1 MKIRGT
7 EAREPPPP
15 KTQPLKVLPAQTV
28 MRIIGERRWMR
39 RMPRG
44 ARSASPQ
51 QPPKIPHPVPPP
63 RTPTCQGSTGGGLR
77 GAAGRCCSLCLR
89 NLRAAASLLSAG
101 AAGSAMQPLAAPSR
115 GGGEGGRGQMSQ
127 QPPPAWGGQMGWRGM
142 GRGGGWR
149 DRRMGREGGWRRP
162 TCRSTARPSRPSHGL
177 QTAAAAL
184 PADEAAGCPVPPR
197 LWVSVGGPGGPMSP
211 ERLCSTSG
219 RGAADGFLPCFLVQ
233 EEMLRWKGAAR
244 RAGGCFQPE

>member
-1 MKIRGT
+1 MDAQNAAGGT
-7 EAREPPPP
+7 QRI
-15 KTQPLKVLPAQTV
+15 TPATPQNPT
-28 MRIIGERRWMR
+28 
-39 RMPRG
+39 PRT
-44 ARSASPQ
+44 
-51 QPPKIPHPVPPP
+51 PP

-89 NLRAAASLLSAG
+89 NLCAAASLLSAG
-101 AAGSAMQPLAAPSR
+101 AAGSAMQPLTAPSR

-177 QTAAAAL
+177 QTAAAAAL

-197 LWVSVGGPGGPMSP
+197 LWVSVGGPGGAHVPRKALQHFWSW
-211 ERLCSTSG
+211 SS
-219 RGAADGFLPCFLVQ
+219 
-233 EEMLRWKGAAR
+233 
-244 RAGGCFQPE
+244 

>member
-1 MKIRGT
+1 MDAQNAAGGT
-7 EAREPPPP
+7 QRITPATPQNPTPRTSPLDPHLSGQYRRWAAGGCGSLLLFVPP
-15 KTQPLKVLPAQTV
+15 QPLRCGVAFVCWRSRVCNAAP
-28 MRIIGERRWMR
+28 
-39 RMPRG
+39 
-44 ARSASPQ
+44 RSA
-51 QPPKIPHPVPPP
+51 QPW
-63 RTPTCQGSTGGGLR
+63 
-77 GAAGRCCSLCLR
+77 
-89 NLRAAASLLSAG
+89 
-101 AAGSAMQPLAAPSR
+101 
-115 GGGEGGRGQMSQ
+115 GGEGGRGQMSQ

>member
-1 MKIRGT
+1 MSHENKGDRS
-7 EAREPPPP
+7 ARTPPPP
-15 KTQPLKVLPAQTV
+15 QNTTPKGPPGPNRNENHWGKAMDAQNAAGGTQRITPATPQNPTPRTSPLDPHLSGQY
-28 MRIIGERRWMR
+28 RRW
-39 RMPRG
+39 
-44 ARSASPQ
+44 
-51 QPPKIPHPVPPP
+51 
-63 RTPTCQGSTGGGLR
+63 
-77 GAAGRCCSLCLR
+77 AAGRCCSLCLR
-89 NLRAAASLLSAG
+89 NLCAAASLLSAG

-197 LWVSVGGPGGPMSP
+197 LWVSVGGPGGAHVPRKALQHFWSW
-211 ERLCSTSG
+211 SS
-219 RGAADGFLPCFLVQ
+219 
-233 EEMLRWKGAAR
+233 
-244 RAGGCFQPE
+244 